1 MIGRYTDY
9 DNVTDFIE
17 YKLHRLID
25 DLAKAQRIDIA
36 TVISDA
42 LDRYL
47 LNEIDI
53 VFVEGWP
60 HVVGG
65 TSESDE
71 NDIEG

>member
-42 LDRYL
+42 LDL
-47 LNEIDI
+47 SLIHI
-53 VFVEGWP
+53 
-60 HVVGG
+60 
-65 TSESDE
+65 
-71 NDIEG
+71 

>member
-9 DNVTDFIE
+9 ENVTDFIE

-71 NDIEG
+71 SDIDS